1 MFHIIYLLPHP
12 CPIGDFPC
20 ITYTPV
26 PLLWRSWRKG
36 VFSAALTLTLAAS
49 KALFK
54 EVGGFSS
61 SGSLFFII
69 ISKEFICNILETKK
83 KQVFVLCRRAFCGSA
98 CNFFS
103 CLDKTKKISLKM
115 SL

>member
-1 MFHIIYLLPHP
+1 MGLRKSPKYVSYNLPPPPPLSDRRVSLHYL
-12 CPIGDFPC
+12 
-20 ITYTPV
+20 YTCATS
-26 PLLWRSWRKG
+26 WRSWRKG

-83 KQVFVLCRRAFCGSA
+83 NKFLSFVDVRSVARP
-98 CNFFS
+98 
-103 CLDKTKKISLKM
+103 
-115 SL
+115 

>member
-1 MFHIIYLLPHP
+1 M
-12 CPIGDFPC
+12 GPC

-61 SGSLFFII
+61 SGSFFII

-83 KQVFVLCRRAFCGSA
+83 NKFLSFVDVRSVARPVIFFFFGKKKKKK
-98 CNFFS
+98 NFEKF
-103 CLDKTKKISLKM
+103 KKKKKKKKK
-115 SL
+115 